1 LLGYPLTDIKAI
13 LYDGS
18 YHEVDSSDIAFKI
31 AGAIALKEGVKKAK
45 PIMLEPVMR
54 MEVVTQD
61 ESIGDILGDLNS
73 RRAQIVSV
81 DSRGNSR
88 IIRCVVPLAETF
100 GYATNLRSMSQG
112 RATYTMEFYRY
123 EELPPDLIEQL
134 HITRVGGPV
143 LCQSKKYV

>member
-1 LLGYPLTDIKAI
+1 MLGYPLTDIKAI